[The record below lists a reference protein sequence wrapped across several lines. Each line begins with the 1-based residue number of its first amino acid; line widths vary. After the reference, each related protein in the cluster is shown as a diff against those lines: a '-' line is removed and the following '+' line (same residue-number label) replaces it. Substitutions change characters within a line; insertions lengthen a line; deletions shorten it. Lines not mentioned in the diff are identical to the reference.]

1 MGVVAQGG
9 REQGLPEIKGA
20 LRGAER
26 WGVCEGSTS
35 PLPALRASAPLR
47 GGGSGVKGKCGSV
60 CEDPSAPSPLTPT
73 PTLDSSQTSPGQGR
87 SEDGGW
93 W

>member
-26 WGVCEGSTS
+26 WGCLRREHGSTS
-35 PLPALRASAPLR
+35 RTQGICTPQRRRL
-47 GGGSGVKGKCGSV
+47 GSEGEVREC
-60 CEDPSAPSPLTPT
+60 L
-73 PTLDSSQTSPGQGR
+73 
-87 SEDGGW
+87 
-93 W
+93 